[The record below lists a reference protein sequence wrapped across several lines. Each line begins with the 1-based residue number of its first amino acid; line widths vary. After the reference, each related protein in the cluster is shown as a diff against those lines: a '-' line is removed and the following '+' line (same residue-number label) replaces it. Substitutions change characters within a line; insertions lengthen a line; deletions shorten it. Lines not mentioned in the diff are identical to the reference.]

1 MEPSDETYED
11 LKENIAWNVRVRR
24 KARELK
30 QGELAELAD
39 TSVTTICQIE
49 NGNAK
54 NMTLVVLCNIA
65 KALDIDF
72 TTLISPFTAH
82 GYGEIDSKSCK
93 NLSEN
98 DAIQRIRQTEIQK
111 TYYPPLNRYH
121 EISSMLELA
130 LILPLIDLAELY
142 DICQRIKGDA
152 IGFEDY
158 ISSLFDHSWRIVPES
173 PEKRAVQKRLDE
185 IRALRRGKPYPE
197 HEYIDDDY
205 DALADLLE
213 TKREQMAALRGIIK
227 NNRLFRDSQ
236 AKE

>member
-98 DAIQRIRQTEIQK
+98 EAIQRIRQTEIQK

-158 ISSLFDHSWRIVPES
+158 ISSFSITAGELCLS
-173 PEKRAVQKRLDE
+173 
-185 IRALRRGKPYPE
+185 
-197 HEYIDDDY
+197 
-205 DALADLLE
+205 LL
-213 TKREQMAALRGIIK
+213 KRERCK
-227 NNRLFRDSQ
+227 RDWMKFVPLEEVSHIRSMNTSMTTMMHWQ
-236 AKE
+236 TC